1 MNMPAGTR
9 FLGGCH
15 PHRPGKAAGVGHA
28 HAAPYPDSWTILREA
43 VQRPPRVFRLA
54 GRVRNPP
61 CALQNS
67 PGMTSYWAF
76 RPSPMG
82 PMQNCCW
89 GLRAR
94 TETSTYPGWCMCVPT
109 PAPILRPQDHCKS
122 AQVWVGA
129 PNRQLLLHQKGTH
142 TQPTQ
147 STRTPGTPRGRHG
160 RYARQGSWV
169 GEPGAGVWPIWLCVV
184 GARNRRKS
192 PTNTGGR
199 SMRALKTPGPPPE

>member
-1 MNMPAGTR
+1 MTKHEASSAGSGT
-9 FLGGCH
+9 H
-15 PHRPGKAAGVGHA
+15 PG
-28 HAAPYPDSWTILREA
+28 YLRDK
-43 VQRPPRVFRLA
+43 
-54 GRVRNPP
+54 P

-82 PMQNCCW
+82 PMQNCCR

-94 TETSTYPGWCMCVPT
+94 TETSTYPGRCVCAPT
-109 PAPILRPQDHCKS
+109 PAPILRPQDHCES

-129 PNRQLLLHQKGTH
+129 PNWQLLLHQKGTH

-147 STRTPGTPRGRHG
+147 STRTLGTPRGRHG

-169 GEPGAGVWPIWLCVV
+169 GRPCALVCMQKSQVRSSYMQAVIQPGRDPAYL
-184 GARNRRKS
+184 
-192 PTNTGGR
+192 
-199 SMRALKTPGPPPE
+199 

>member
-9 FLGGCH
+9 FWGVPPPAAPARPQVWVTHMRPPIQARGLYSGRQHNG
-15 PHRPGKAAGVGHA
+15 RPGFSGSPAGSGSHPGCLQA
-28 HAAPYPDSWTILREA
+28 K
-43 VQRPPRVFRLA
+43 
-54 GRVRNPP
+54 P
-61 CALQNS
+61 CALQHS
-67 PGMTSYWAF
+67 PEMTSYWAF

-82 PMQNCCW
+82 LAQNCCR

-94 TETSTYPGWCMCVPT
+94 TETSTYPGWCVCVPT
-109 PAPILRPQDHCKS
+109 PTPILRPQDHCEP

-129 PNRQLLLHQKGTH
+129 PNWQLLLHQKGTH

-169 GEPGAGVWPIWLCVV
+169 GEPGGGLAHMAVCGGCTGTGENPRLTLAAGACV
-184 GARNRRKS
+184 
-192 PTNTGGR
+192 P
-199 SMRALKTPGPPPE
+199 